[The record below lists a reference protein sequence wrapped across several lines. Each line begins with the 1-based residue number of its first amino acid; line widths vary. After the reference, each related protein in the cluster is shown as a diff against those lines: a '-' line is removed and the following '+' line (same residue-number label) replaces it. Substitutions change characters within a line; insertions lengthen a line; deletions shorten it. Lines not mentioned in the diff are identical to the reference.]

1 MVNETVNDGDDPAT
15 NGMRNSLWYQTYGG
29 EDYIYDAFRNANTY
43 LNDVYAADDAE
54 HPVTLFINDYSTEQA
69 GKRSRYKALVERMID
84 QGVPFDG
91 IGHQF
96 HVSLTTAS
104 SNLDD
109 ALTDMSSLGKK
120 QAITELDVATGT
132 PVTEAKLIE
141 QGRYYYNVNQIIH
154 RHADQLFSVSV
165 WGLSDDQSWRNK
177 EGAPLLFDENLNR
190 KPAYVGYIGDEDNLP
205 EPMKSAIVFKDPS
218 ATVDS
223 PLPGTEPRNGA
234 SSPWERLPLIR
245 LNAWEDGTV
254 AGTFNAYWNDGKL
267 TVYVD
272 AVDATKSDGDSV
284 TVRVGDAEY
293 VIGRSS
299 APAAA
304 DVASKVVE
312 GDGGYELVVTVPCP
326 DAVDENAAVGLN
338 VIVKDGDSGQ
348 AAAWDTNPT
357 GTVTLV
363 ESLSYTEAV
372 KVPADVEAPKIDAD
386 ASDAAW
392 DDADEVALDKVTS
405 GTPEATA
412 TAKTLWSDGKL
423 YVLVKV
429 NDADID
435 LDNSNPYENDSV
447 EVFIDRGN
455 TKSGQYTDNI
465 QQIRVS
471 ADGQELSFG
480 AGAAEDVQKS
490 RVRTAGRE
498 VDGGYVVEM
507 AIDLG
512 EAAAGTFEG
521 VDFQIN
527 DAKDGARIGIR
538 NWADPTGVGYQTAS
552 HWGVLRLLADSSE
565 TETPG
570 DEKPGDEKPGD
581 EKPRPSD
588 DADNDDKMPQTGSAV
603 IGVAVVALLLVAA
616 GCGLVIARRR

>member
-570 DEKPGDEKPGD
+570 DEKPGDEKP
-581 EKPRPSD
+581 RPSD